1 MDLTHRRLQPT
12 GPGPV
17 EIAEPGIAEA
27 VDGAGTVLL
36 PQQRQRHIGTA
47 QLAVYPAPIGYRPL
61 IRRYS
66 GWRRKEQR
74 FELRVVEILGQ
85 RPGYADRP
93 GPAQITADRPLAQPE
108 AAGNRPLRQPALKAQ
123 SQYFPDLAHRQ
134 SLGRHLVP
142 FRTKRTRLPSVENRQ
157 RRRALHHRAGLI
169 TITGLG
175 DHVRPESVIT
185 FHRIE

>member
-1 MDLTHRRLQPT
+1 M
-12 GPGPV
+12 
-17 EIAEPGIAEA
+17 AA
-27 VDGAGTVLL
+27 
-36 PQQRQRHIGTA
+36 
-47 QLAVYPAPIGYRPL
+47 
-61 IRRYS
+61 
-66 GWRRKEQR
+66 KEQR

-93 GPAQITADRPLAQPE
+93 GPAQITADRPLAQPK

-142 FRTKRTRLPSVENRQ
+142 FRIKRTSLPSVENRQ
-157 RRRALHHRAGLI
+157 RRGALHHRAELI